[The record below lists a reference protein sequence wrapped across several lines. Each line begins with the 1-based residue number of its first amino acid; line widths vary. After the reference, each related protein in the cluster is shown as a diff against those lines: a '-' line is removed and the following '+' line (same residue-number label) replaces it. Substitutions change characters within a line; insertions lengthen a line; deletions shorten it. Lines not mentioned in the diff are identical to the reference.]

1 MSLYDTK
8 LAALDGTPDV
18 LANEKGKVTLLVNVA
33 SFCGLTPQ
41 YEGLQQLEEKYGPQ
55 GFDVIG
61 IPCNQFGEQE
71 PGTAD
76 EIKTFCSTN
85 YNVSFPLTE
94 KIEVNGDNRHPLYQA
109 LTPVKDAEGRDGD
122 IQWNFEKFLVG
133 RDGNVIP
140 GSRRWFFP
148 RRPRSSTR
156 SRRRSRAERD
166 IRNSNRAEL
175 GRLASRVRC
184 ARQRVAAPARDRP
197 APYPR
202 DALFRRTGADPRH
215 QRVRRAGP

>member
-71 PGTAD
+71 PGTAG
-76 EIKTFCSTN
+76 EIKTFCSTT
-85 YNVSFPLTE
+85 YNVTFPLTE

-133 RDGNVIP
+133 RDGSVVARFSPMVLPEAPEVID
-140 GSRRWFFP
+140 SIEK
-148 RRPRSSTR
+148 
-156 SRRRSRAERD
+156 A
-166 IRNSNRAEL
+166 
-175 GRLASRVRC
+175 LA
-184 ARQRVAAPARDRP
+184 
-197 APYPR
+197 
-202 DALFRRTGADPRH
+202 G
-215 QRVRRAGP
+215 